1 MTVPR
6 AALPGEAPRAP
17 GAPTPRPEAP
27 ACPTPGHEA
36 AHAAGSAAGHGDPCA
51 RGEVRRRG
59 AASERGLHQAPRM
72 DSHRSDGSSRMDPGL
87 HPLFA
92 ALRRQASANGDPLTL
107 RAWLER
113 AEAWRILDALRE
125 ASGNRSAAAR

>member
-1 MTVPR
+1 
-6 AALPGEAPRAP
+6 
-17 GAPTPRPEAP
+17 
-27 ACPTPGHEA
+27 
-36 AHAAGSAAGHGDPCA
+36 
-51 RGEVRRRG
+51 
-59 AASERGLHQAPRM
+59 M
-72 DSHRSDGSSRMDPGL
+72 DSHRSNGGGMPMDPGL

-125 ASGNRSAAAR
+125 AGGNRSAAARALGIGRRTLYTKMEKLGIHPTWEASGAPSAAPVAAASPERR